1 MSKTRRDDNG
11 DAAATSQDFHKA
23 VNMTAAKI
31 EHWLGSAES
40 KEVGYKASEGGES
53 VGHHSGRR
61 IVEILGK
68 NKADL
73 DSNDLAHM
81 KKVVGYVHRHLAQR
95 PPGDVTETKWRY
107 SLMNWGHDPVR

>member
-1 MSKTRRDDNG
+1 MSETRSNDGD
-11 DAAATSQDFHKA
+11 DAATTTLAFHQA

-31 EHWLGSAES
+31 EHWLESADS
-40 KEVGYKASEGGES
+40 KKVGYKETEGSES

-61 IVEILGK
+61 IIEILGK
-68 NKADL
+68 KKTDL
-73 DSNDLAHM
+73 DADDLAHM

-95 PPGDVTETKWRY
+95 PHGDLRESRWRY

>member
-1 MSKTRRDDNG
+1 MSENHGDG
-11 DAAATSQDFHKA
+11 SDAAATTRAFHEA

-31 EHWLGSAES
+31 ERWLDSADS
-40 KEVGYKASEGGES
+40 KKVGYKESEGGES

-61 IVEILGK
+61 IIEILGK
-68 NKADL
+68 KSTSLDAD
-73 DSNDLAHM
+73 DLAHM

-95 PPGDVTETKWRY
+95 PHGDVSETRWRY